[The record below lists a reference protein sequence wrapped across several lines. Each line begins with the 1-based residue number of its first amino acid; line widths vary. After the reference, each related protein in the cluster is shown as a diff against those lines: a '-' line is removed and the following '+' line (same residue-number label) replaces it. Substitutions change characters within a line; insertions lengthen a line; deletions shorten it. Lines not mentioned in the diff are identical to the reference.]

1 MWKQL
6 PRRSHL
12 QQAATHECR
21 PRRRGYPPVPRPKE
35 KTARRSSA
43 NARSACIEDAVV
55 YGWAVHFFEEDSIEG
70 TLYNEDGTEYK
81 TPKPVSKTKPAVS
94 ATPPPAPKQKRKLH
108 PNPPA
113 LLFGRTIR
121 LCKTNI
127 PAIFLPTV
135 SAIFT
140 KFSGITQNCSQ
151 SLSTLRLR
159 AETALGGRY
168 NLYRRGRR
176 CA

>member
-1 MWKQL
+1 MKKPDLHNPYGYKESKRL
-6 PRRSHL
+6 PFLRSRNRRISP
-12 QQAATHECR
+12 TTKTR
-21 PRRRGYPPVPRPKE
+21 NRPK
-35 KTARRSSA
+35 KKSKRSLRNLQKR
-43 NARSACIEDAVV
+43 NA
-55 YGWAVHFFEEDSIEG
+55 
-70 TLYNEDGTEYK
+70 
-81 TPKPVSKTKPAVS
+81 
-94 ATPPPAPKQKRKLH
+94 KQKRKLH